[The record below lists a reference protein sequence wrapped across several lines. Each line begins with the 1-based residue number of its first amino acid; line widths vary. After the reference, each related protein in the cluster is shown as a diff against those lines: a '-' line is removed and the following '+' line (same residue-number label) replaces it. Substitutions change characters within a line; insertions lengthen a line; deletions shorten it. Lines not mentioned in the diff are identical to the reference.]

1 MMTTTNPPWS
11 RSPDAEPEPA
21 DGDGIV
27 VTFVVA
33 VAENGIIGRDGG
45 LPWRLSSDL
54 RLFRRLTMGKPIIMG
69 RRTWQSLPKRP
80 LDGRDNIVISRDPNF
95 AAVGALVVGDAEA
108 AVKLGRELA
117 QKRGVGEIAVI
128 GGASVYKALLP
139 EVERIYWTV
148 VHGDPAGDTT
158 FPDFHLENWQL
169 VQEECIER
177 GPNDEFAAT
186 LRVLKRPQNAAPQPG
201 DPAP

>member
-1 MMTTTNPPWS
+1 MTTTNPPWS

-27 VTFVVA
+27 ITFVVA

-45 LPWRLSSDL
+45 LPWRLSTDL

-158 FPDFHLENWQL
+158 FPDFDLENWQL